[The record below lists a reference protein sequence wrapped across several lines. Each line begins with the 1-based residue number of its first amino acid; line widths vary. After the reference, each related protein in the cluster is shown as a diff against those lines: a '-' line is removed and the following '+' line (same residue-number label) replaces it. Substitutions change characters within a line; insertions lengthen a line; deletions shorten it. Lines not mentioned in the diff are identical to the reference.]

1 MHMSIEQVQW
11 LMKILQPERALGSM
25 PGVSA
30 LTEALRASLL
40 GVDPEIYSA
49 ELARMRRDLKTA
61 AGELLAEPAI
71 AKMVDRLPLPKG
83 ARVLAFGDSHTSDPQ
98 SWAFILGEML
108 AVRRPHD
115 EVSVTVSAVPGE
127 TTTHGLVRVGEA
139 LASDAAWVIF
149 FLGVNDAR
157 TQGPSPTKT
166 LVDHSE
172 TARNLAE
179 IRHRVSFETKARC
192 LWIAPAAVNEDRIAA
207 HWGLSRFG
215 VRFKNEAIAS
225 VVKAVRDLGDPTID
239 LFATLGAPPPPE
251 LLTDDGLHFTLA
263 GQKRIAREVV
273 RGWSER

>member
-11 LMKILQPERALGSM
+11 MMKILQPERTLGSM
-25 PGVSA
+25 PGASA

-49 ELARMRRDLKTA
+49 ELARMRRDVKSA

-108 AVRRPHD
+108 AVRRPRD

-149 FLGVNDAR
+149 LLGVNDAR

-179 IRHRVSFETKARC
+179 IRHRVSSETKARC

-207 HWGLSRFG
+207 HWGFSRFG

-263 GQKRIAREVV
+263 GQKRVAREVV
-273 RGWSER
+273 QGWSER